1 MRRITLF
8 ILFFQLCFV
17 HSQTIETKL
26 VDSVL
31 LKADVF
37 IGIDAFENYYY
48 TLGATFYKKTKSKIY
63 SYANTQLG
71 NISSIDITNPLK
83 IVLFYR
89 DFNTIVLLDNR
100 LSELSNSINLSTESF
115 AKNVTFAS
123 ISSNNNL
130 WLYSLDDNILSLWN
144 YETKQTVFDTQPLSY
159 YQKDFEA
166 SIQVSTYEYCWL
178 ISNNHVLKFNE
189 YGSFIDSFIEIGIEK
204 LVPYN
209 QGILYLK
216 DFKIYFANAL
226 LIEPITDNKKHKL
239 DNFFVAKDNLYF
251 FDTNV
256 LYKYTLLKK

>member
-1 MRRITLF
+1 MRSITF
-8 ILFFQLCFV
+8 IILFFQLCFV
-17 HSQTIETKL
+17 QSQSIETKL
-26 VDSVL
+26 VDSIL
-31 LKADVF
+31 LKADDF

-48 TLGATFYKKTKSKIY
+48 TIGTTFYKKTKSKVY

-89 DFNTIVLLDNR
+89 DFNTIVFLDNR
-100 LSELSNSINLSTESF
+100 LSELSNNINLSTESF

-144 YETKQTVFDTQPLSY
+144 YETKQSVFDTQPLSY
-159 YQKDFEA
+159 YQNDFEA

-178 ISNNHVLKFNE
+178 ISNEYVLKFNE
-189 YGSFIDSFIEIGIEK
+189 YGSFIDSFFEMAIEK

-209 QGILYLK
+209 QGIFYLK
-216 DFKIYFANAL
+216 NSKIYFVNDSFIEL
-226 LIEPITDNKKHKL
+226 LIDNKKHKL
-239 DNFFVAKDNLYF
+239 DNFFIAKDNLYF

-256 LYKYTLLKK
+256 LYKYTLFKK

>member
-1 MRRITLF
+1 MKSITLI

-17 HSQTIETKL
+17 HSQTIDSKL

-31 LKADVF
+31 LKADDF

-48 TLGATFYKKTKSKIY
+48 TIGTTFYKKTKSKVY

-130 WLYSLDDNILSLWN
+130 WLYSLDDSILSLWN
-144 YETKQTVFDTQPLSY
+144 YETKQIVFDTQPLPY

-178 ISNNHVLKFNE
+178 VSKDHVLKFNE
-189 YGSFIDSFIEIGIEK
+189 YGSFIDSFIENAIER

-216 DFKIYFANAL
+216 NSKIYFAKDSL
-226 LIEPITDNKKHKL
+226 KESLIDNKKHKL

-256 LYKYTLLKK
+256 LYKYSLFKK

>member
-1 MRRITLF
+1 MRSIALI

-17 HSQTIETKL
+17 HSQTIESKF

-31 LKADVF
+31 LKADDF

-48 TLGATFYKKTKSKIY
+48 TLGATFYKKTKSKVY

-100 LSELSNSINLSTESF
+100 LSELSNNINLSTESF

-159 YQKDFEA
+159 YQNDFEA
-166 SIQVSTYEYCWL
+166 SIQISTYEYCWL
-178 ISNNHVLKFNE
+178 ISNDHVLIFNE
-189 YGSFIDSFIEIGIEK
+189 YGSFIDSFTESDIK
-204 LVPYN
+204 RLVPYN
-209 QGILYLK
+209 QGILYLQNA
-216 DFKIYFANAL
+216 KIYFRNDSL
-226 LIEPITDNKKHKL
+226 KESLIDNKKHKL
-239 DNFFVAKDNLYF
+239 DNFFMIKDNLYF

-256 LYKYTLLKK
+256 LYKYILLKK

>member
-1 MRRITLF
+1 MKRITLI

-17 HSQTIETKL
+17 HSQRIELKL
-26 VDSVL
+26 VDSIL
-31 LKADVF
+31 LKADDF
-37 IGIDAFENYYY
+37 IGIDAFEDYYY
-48 TLGATFYKKTKSKIY
+48 TLGTTFYKKTKSKVY

-100 LSELSNSINLSTESF
+100 LSELSNNINLSTESF

-144 YETKQTVFDTQPLSY
+144 YETKQTVFDSQPLSY
-159 YQKDFEA
+159 YQNDFEA
-166 SIQVSTYEYCWL
+166 NIQISTYEYCWL
-178 ISNNHVLKFNE
+178 ISNDHVLKFNE
-189 YGSFIDSFIEIGIEK
+189 YGSFIDSFKEKAIEK

-216 DFKIYFANAL
+216 NSKIYFAKDSL
-226 LIEPITDNKKHKL
+226 KESFIDNKKNKM
-239 DNFFVAKDNLYF
+239 DNFFVAKEYLYF

-256 LYKYTLLKK
+256 LYKYSLLKK

>member
-1 MRRITLF
+1 MRNITLI
-8 ILFFQLCFV
+8 ILFFQLCIV

-26 VDSVL
+26 VDRVL
-31 LKADVF
+31 LKADDF

-48 TLGATFYKKTKSKIY
+48 TIGTTFYKKTKSKVY
-63 SYANTQLG
+63 SYTNTQLG
-71 NISSIDITNPLK
+71 TISSIDITNSLK
-83 IVLFYR
+83 IVLFYS

-100 LSELSNSINLSTESF
+100 LNELSNNINLSTESF

-159 YQKDFEA
+159 YQKKFEA

-178 ISNNHVLKFNE
+178 ISKDHVLKFNE
-189 YGSFIDSFIEIGIEK
+189 YGSFIDSFIENGIERI
-204 LVPYN
+204 VPYN

-216 DFKIYFANAL
+216 DDIIYFASASL
-226 LIEPITDNKKHKL
+226 KEPLTDNKKHKL
-239 DNFFVAKDNLYF
+239 DNFFVAKDNLFF

-256 LYKYTLLKK
+256 LYKYSLFKK

>member
-1 MRRITLF
+1 MRKITLI
-8 ILFFQLCFV
+8 ILFFKLCFV
-17 HSQTIETKL
+17 HSQTIETNF

-31 LKADVF
+31 LKADNF

-48 TLGATFYKKTKSKIY
+48 TIGTTFYKKTKSKAY
-63 SYANTQLG
+63 SYTNTQLG
-71 NISSIDITNPLK
+71 TISSIDITNPLK
-83 IVLFYR
+83 IVLFYS

-100 LSELSNSINLSTESF
+100 LNELSNNINLSTESF

-123 ISSNNNL
+123 ISSNNNF

-144 YETKQTVFDTQPLSY
+144 YETRQAVFDTQPLSY

-166 SIQVSTYEYCWL
+166 NIQISTYEYCWL
-178 ISNNHVLKFNE
+178 ISNTHVLKFNE
-189 YGSFIDSFIEIGIEK
+189 YGSYIDTFKEIGIER

-216 DFKIYFANAL
+216 NDKIYFANASL
-226 LIEPITDNKKHKL
+226 REPLTDNKKHKL

-256 LYKYTLLKK
+256 LYKYTLFKK